1 MPLYNSLFV
10 VFVDD
15 STEDLEGTLHGR
27 EAAVLIVSM
36 IDTGVTIATDLDVK
50 AGRLEVSYQRQTA
63 SDGVG
68 LALSENVASS
78 SVEVLE
84 GR

>member
-1 MPLYNSLFV
+1 MLLYNSLFI

-27 EAAVLIVSM
+27 EGAVLIVSM
-36 IDTGVTIATDLDVK
+36 VDTGVTIATDLDVK

-68 LALSENVASS
+68 LALSENVTSS
-78 SVEVLE
+78 SVEVFE